1 MIDNEIPDLVI
12 TDWMMP
18 HMTGPELIAV
28 MNARPELAHVPVVL
42 LTAKM
47 DQESRNIAIGQGAVG
62 FLGKPF
68 DEQELRSLVTN
79 LLALRRAQLRLAS
92 IATAA

>member
-12 TDWMMP
+12 TDWMVP

-68 DEQELRSLVTN
+68 DHARGKPRLSGRGQERGRRS
-79 LLALRRAQLRLAS
+79 RLS
-92 IATAA
+92 YRI